1 MKRIIRLT
9 ESDLARIVKRV
20 MNEQNEQPL
29 MKLDFPLRK
38 GGPGPA
44 KMDPNYGSKHHTY
57 TGSKEG
63 DIEFFQSRSTDRNTG
78 PASAIQQIIGMD
90 NGDGINGPITKKCI
104 KFYQK
109 MNGLPVDGVVGPDTA
124 AALYK
129 TTLTLRPFLFNF
141 QPKNEEEQKMKQY
154 CQSVQMSS
162 QTGSRY

>member
-1 MKRIIRLT
+1 
-9 ESDLARIVKRV
+9 
-20 MNEQNEQPL
+20 
-29 MKLDFPLRK
+29 
-38 GGPGPA
+38 
-44 KMDPNYGSKHHTY
+44 
-57 TGSKEG
+57 
-63 DIEFFQSRSTDRNTG
+63 
-78 PASAIQQIIGMD
+78 
-90 NGDGINGPITKKCI
+90 
-104 KFYQK
+104 